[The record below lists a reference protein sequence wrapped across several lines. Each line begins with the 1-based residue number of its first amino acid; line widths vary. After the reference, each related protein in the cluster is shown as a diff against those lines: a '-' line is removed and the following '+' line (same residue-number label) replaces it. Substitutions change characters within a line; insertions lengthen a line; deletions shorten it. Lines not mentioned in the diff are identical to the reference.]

1 METSNMRIE
10 ELKSRSKHC
19 CCKYCGG
26 RLELRRI
33 LYGSLDNARIE
44 IFCSN
49 CDRIEYGVE
58 KEIYQAARY
67 FVEEMDFNAYR
78 ELDYSER
85 TKQMN
90 IAKVCE
96 IITWGCKNLNLLGA
110 EGFKYPIEI
119 SKDIEGNILR
129 ISDESLTEII
139 KNEVE

>member
-10 ELKSRSKHC
+10 ELKRRSKHC

-33 LYGSLDNARIE
+33 LYGSLDNARVE

-58 KEIYQAARY
+58 KEIYQAACY
-67 FVEEMDFNAYR
+67 FVEEMDFNAYH

-85 TKQMN
+85 TKQMS

-96 IITWGCKNLNLLGA
+96 IITWGCKNLSLLDA
-110 EGFKYPIEI
+110 EGFKYPVEI
-119 SKDIEGNILR
+119 NEDIKGSVLK
-129 ISDESLTEII
+129 ISDESLSEIM

>member
-10 ELKSRSKHC
+10 ELKRRSKHC

-33 LYGSLDNARIE
+33 LYGSLDNARVE

-67 FVEEMDFNAYR
+67 FVEEMDFNAYH

-85 TKQMN
+85 TKQMS

-96 IITWGCKNLNLLGA
+96 IITWGCKNLSLLDAG
-110 EGFKYPIEI
+110 GFKYPVEI
-119 SKDIEGNILR
+119 NEDIKGSVLK
-129 ISDESLTEII
+129 ISDESLSEMV